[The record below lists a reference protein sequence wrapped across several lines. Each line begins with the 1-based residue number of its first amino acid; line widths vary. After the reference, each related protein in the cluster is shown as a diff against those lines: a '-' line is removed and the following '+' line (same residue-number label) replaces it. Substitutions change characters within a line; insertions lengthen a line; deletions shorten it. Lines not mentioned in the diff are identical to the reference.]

1 MYNIKYIVFVMFFK
15 CMTKRISTF
24 LHFHSF
30 YTWANFFGNQRN
42 TAHLAL
48 KRPNSS
54 NQMNIKFKFIIIGP
68 APSQLG
74 ADWG

>member
-30 YTWANFFGNQRN
+30 YTWANFFGNQGHIPRS
-42 TAHLAL
+42 
-48 KRPNSS
+48 KRE
-54 NQMNIKFKFIIIGP
+54 ILLI
-68 APSQLG
+68 
-74 ADWG
+74 